1 MKNRKVV
8 VTGGLGFIGSN
19 LVESLA
25 LENEV
30 TIIDDRSTGSLNNVK
45 RLNQDNLNII
55 NSSITDPDL
64 VSIFNDHDYV
74 FHHAALPSVIGSIKD
89 PQASNEINIS
99 GTLNVLVAA
108 RDAGVKKLIFASS
121 AAVYG
126 DSPKLPKSED
136 MPVDPLSPY
145 AIAKVTGEFYCKVFQ
160 DLYGLKTTSIRYFN
174 VFGPRQDPNSQYA
187 AVIPKF
193 INAILND
200 EPPVIFGDG
209 EQSRDF
215 IFVKHVVD
223 ANIKACES
231 DMTGVYNIA
240 SGSRISVNQLVDI
253 INEIL
258 GKEIDPLYSEP
269 VSGDIRHSVA
279 DVQKA
284 STFGF
289 KPEIDFKAELSETI
303 KWFIDKK

>member
-1 MKNRKVV
+1 MKNKRVV

-19 LVESLA
+19 LVENLA
-25 LENEV
+25 RENEV
-30 TIIDDRSTGSLNNVK
+30 TIIDDQSSGTLNNIK
-45 RLNQDNLNII
+45 HLNQDNLTII
-55 NSSITDPDL
+55 KSSITDPGL
-64 VSIFNDHDYV
+64 ASLFKDHDYV
-74 FHHAALPSVIGSIKD
+74 FHHAALISVIGSIQD
-89 PQASNEINIS
+89 PQASNEVNIS

-108 RDAGVKKLIFASS
+108 RDAGIKKLIFASS

-126 DSPKLPKSED
+126 DSPALPKSED

-145 AIAKVTGEFYCKVFQ
+145 AITKVTGEFYCKVFQ
-160 DLYGLKTTSIRYFN
+160 DLYGLKTSSLRYFN

-193 INAILND
+193 INAIMHD
-200 EPPVIFGDG
+200 QPPTIYGDG

-231 DMTGVYNIA
+231 DKTGVFNVA
-240 SGSRISVNQLVDI
+240 SGSRITVNQLVDL
-253 INEIL
+253 INEIM
-258 GKEIDPLYSEP
+258 GKDIKPHYSDP
-269 VSGDIRHSVA
+269 VAGDIKHSVA

-284 STFGF
+284 RSFGY
-289 KPEIDFKAELSETI
+289 KPDTI
-303 KWFIDKK
+303 KWFENKK